1 MPNLLI
7 PQTMLQLAV
16 AAVATLTA
24 TLGSVFYLR
33 RVQLERPTIGTFN
46 LRDIATLTMLVV
58 CLPLLYLALPQ
69 WSFTYLLTLTFG
81 SALAIGLRPLLPRS
95 ALWFGIAIL
104 LAANIWVART
114 MLGTQH
120 GWQLYWVLCDLIVL
134 LAAISIANLFV
145 QGGMRMQHAACFVM
159 ALAVYDFLFAEVW
172 PLTQALTDR
181 FVGFPLN
188 PGFGIRWSIFGVEI
202 GLGDLLAFSF
212 YAAATYKAY
221 GPRALRIALAFIL
234 VFGIAAGS
242 LTPLLVREVIRG
254 SLNVVVPVQALFGPP
269 ALGLYFWLRR
279 RYGPERTMAQFR
291 AGLQAGAAP
300 GNARAASPIELEESG
315 LGRTVREGAGY
326 RLGPA
331 AYLEP
336 GEDVLEVLAHG
347 RLRDP

>member
-1 MPNLLI
+1 MPDLLV

-16 AAVATLTA
+16 ALAATLAA
-24 TLGSVFYLR
+24 TLGAVYYLR

-46 LRDIATLTMLVV
+46 LRDIGTLTTLVI

-69 WSFTYLLTLTFG
+69 WSFTYLLLLTFG
-81 SALAIGLRPLLPRS
+81 SALAIGLRPLLPRTL
-95 ALWFGIAIL
+95 LWLGIAVL
-104 LAANIWVART
+104 LGANIWVART

-120 GWQLYWVLCDLIVL
+120 GWQLYWVLCDVIVL
-134 LAAISIANLFV
+134 IAAISIANLFV
-145 QGGMRMQHAACFVM
+145 QGGMRMMHAAWFVM
-159 ALAVYDFLFAEVW
+159 VLAVYDFFFAEVW

-181 FVGFPLN
+181 FVGYPLN

-221 GPRALRIALAFIL
+221 GPKALRIALCFIG

-242 LTPLLVREVIRG
+242 LTPLLVHEVIRG

-269 ALGLYFWLRR
+269 ALALYFWFRH

-291 AGLQAGAAP
+291 AALAAEAATGTTP
-300 GNARAASPIELEESG
+300 ASPAGDPARPPELLDSQRAE
-315 LGRTVREGAGY
+315 VPAGQS
-326 RLGPA
+326 LS
-331 AYLEP
+331 
-336 GEDVLEVLAHG
+336 
-347 RLRDP
+347 